1 MIDVTEQEQLFVD
14 IGIKLPKKIE
24 VYAIGGTAMM
34 FLGLKKA
41 TLDIDLVF
49 SNYKDRKVFMETAK
63 SIGIEEMDSRV
74 VYGKRENVPEVMR
87 LRDFRI
93 DLFLFK
99 IITTDF
105 SEAMQKRADRVHVF
119 GGNLVVK
126 IADVHDLIIMKSVT
140 LREKDE
146 DDIVSAIN
154 NSKIDWNIIIE
165 EAQNQLSFGNE
176 RTILDLGT
184 TFEKMTNQKKAVI
197 PKEVQDKLW
206 NLLKKQINEKSG
218 KGKKKY
224 KT

>member
-1 MIDVTEQEQLFVD
+1 MIDIIDQEQLFVD

-49 SNYKDRKVFMETAK
+49 SNYKDRQIFINTAK
-63 SIGIEEMDSRV
+63 SLGIEEMDSRV
-74 VYGKRENVPEVMR
+74 VYGKKNNTPEVMK

-146 DDIVSAIN
+146 DDIESAIK
-154 NSKIDWNIIIE
+154 NSKIDWNIVIE
-165 EAQNQLSFGNE
+165 EAQNQLKLGNE

-184 TFEKMTNQKKAVI
+184 SFEKISNKKMAI
-197 PKEVQDKLW
+197 
-206 NLLKKQINEKSG
+206 I
-218 KGKKKY
+218 
-224 KT
+224 

>member
-1 MIDVTEQEQLFVD
+1 MIDIIDQEQLFVD

-41 TLDIDLVF
+41 TLDVDLVF
-49 SNYKDRKVFMETAK
+49 SNYKDRQMFIDTAK
-63 SIGIEEMDSRV
+63 SLGIEEMDSRI
-74 VYGKRENVPEVMR
+74 VYGKKNNTPEVMK

-146 DDIVSAIN
+146 DDIASAIN
-154 NSKIDWNIIIE
+154 NSKIDWNIIIQ

-184 TFEKMTNQKKAVI
+184 TFEKITNKKITIV

-206 NLLKKQINEKSG
+206 NLLNRQIKEKIKKE
-218 KGKKKY
+218 KKK
-224 KT
+224 